1 MQRFSNQPM
10 THIQRHLLAAVC
22 LFFSAGV
29 AAQYNPAN
37 GYLDAHF
44 GKPVTFT
51 SRDSSFSL
59 GIGGRIQSLAEAR
72 IDPDNKSN
80 NTVDFSIRR
89 LRLNLAGSAFSKRFS
104 YRIQLCFS
112 QRDVASDNSV
122 VTNNLFLRD
131 AMLFYAPN
139 KHWRFGFGQTK
150 LPGNRQ
156 RQTSSGNLQMV
167 DRSNTNAL
175 FTLDRD
181 KGFWITNTNTLGKE
195 AILSNTLAI
204 TSGEGRIN
212 SDKSTG
218 LCYSLRSELLP
229 FGQFKNNGDFIEADL
244 FYEEKLK
251 LSLGFVYSFNNKTSR
266 VAGQLGEYLFNNQ
279 RADIHY
285 FGTDFMLKK
294 KGWSLTGE
302 LFRRI
307 SDNGI
312 SISTTNPSKAN
323 VVYSGTGLLLQ
334 TGYLVSK
341 SDELSAR
348 FGSTTPDK
356 RVSNYLVKVNE
367 YVLGYSHY
375 FYRHNLKLQSDI
387 AWLQSPAQD
396 ILQWRF
402 TGIVTF

>member
-1 MQRFSNQPM
+1 MASFQKRFLSAFLP
-10 THIQRHLLAAVC
+10 VFC
-22 LFFSAGV
+22 LFVSDTVWG
-29 AAQYNPAN
+29 QYNPAN

-44 GKPVTFT
+44 GKPITFT

-72 IDPDNKSN
+72 IDLNNNDN
-80 NTVDFSIRR
+80 NTIDFSIRR
-89 LRLNLAGSAFSKRFS
+89 LRLNFAGSAISKRFS

-156 RQTSSGNLQMV
+156 RQTSSGNLQFV

-181 KGFWITNTNTLGKE
+181 KGFWITNTNKVGKQT
-195 AILSNTLAI
+195 ILSNTLAV
-204 TSGEGRIN
+204 TSGEGRIT

-218 LCYSLRSELLP
+218 LCYSLRSEILP
-229 FGQFKNNGDFIEADL
+229 FGEFKSNGDFVEADI
-244 FYEEKLK
+244 FREEKLK
-251 LSLGFVYSFNNKTSR
+251 LSLGFVYSFNNRTSR
-266 VAGQLGEYLFNNQ
+266 VAGQLGEYLYNNQ

-294 KGWSLTGE
+294 MGWSVTGE
-302 LFRRI
+302 LFRRV

-312 SISTTNPSKAN
+312 SISPTNPSKAN
-323 VVYSGTGLLLQ
+323 VVFSGTGFMLQ
-334 TGYLVSK
+334 TGYLLAK
-341 SDELSAR
+341 NNEIALRYGFTD
-348 FGSTTPDK
+348 PDK
-356 RVSNYLVKVNE
+356 RVKNYLVRMNE
-367 YVLGYSHY
+367 YMLAYSHY
-375 FYRHNLKLQSDI
+375 FFRHNLKLQSDI
-387 AWLQSPAQD
+387 GYLQSPAQD